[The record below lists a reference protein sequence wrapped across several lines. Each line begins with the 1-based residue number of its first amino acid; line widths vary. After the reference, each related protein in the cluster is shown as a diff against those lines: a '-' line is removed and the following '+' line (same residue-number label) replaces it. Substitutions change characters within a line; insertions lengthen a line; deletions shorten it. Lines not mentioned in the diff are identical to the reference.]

1 MRFIFF
7 GSFHISAGILE
18 KMVSGGLIPS
28 VVVCSP
34 DRPAGRKKIITPPA
48 VKKLISEKNWP
59 IKILQPEKLP
69 VSSLDLPAGRQ
80 ELENWKLEI
89 GQVDLAVVMGYPHII
104 SDSILKIP
112 KLGTIGIH
120 PSLLPKYRGA
130 SPIQSVLLHDEKE
143 TGVTLYVMDAK
154 MDHGAIISSS
164 QFPISSDETHESLIK
179 KVIDVAG
186 SLAVSTIPSFVAGK
200 IQPQPQ
206 DHSQATFCDKFSTED
221 AKVDMQTEPIEK
233 IYNKIRALN
242 PEPGTWT
249 MNLPGY
255 EGKRVKLLS
264 AKIKDGKLFITEI
277 QPDGKTPMPINH
289 EVKR

>member
-1 MRFIFF
+1 MSFVFF

-18 KMVSGGLIPS
+18 KMVSGGLMPS

-34 DRPAGRKKIITPPA
+34 DRPAGRKKIMTAPA
-48 VKKLISEKNWP
+48 IKQLILEKNWP
-59 IKILQPEKLP
+59 IKILQPESPLA
-69 VSSLDLPAGRQ
+69 VSSQLSADSYDLF
-80 ELENWKLEI
+80 
-89 GQVDLAVVMGYPHII
+89 VVMGYPHII

-249 MNLPGY
+249 LNFPGR
-255 EGKRVKLLS
+255 EGVRVKLLS
-264 AKIKDGKLFITEI
+264 AKMNEGELIITEI
-277 QPDGKTPMPINH
+277 QPDGKKPMPINH

>member
-1 MRFIFF
+1 MNFVFF

-18 KMVSGGLIPS
+18 KMVSGGLMPS

-34 DRPAGRKKIITPPA
+34 DRPAGRKKIMTAPA
-48 VKKLISEKNWP
+48 IKQLILEKNWP

-69 VSSLDLPAGRQ
+69 VSSLEIR
-80 ELENWKLEI
+80 NWKLEI

-154 MDHGAIISSS
+154 MDHGAIISNS

-277 QPDGKTPMPINH
+277 QPDGKTPMPINQ